1 MLLARRLGVRASI
14 GNGEVSSATQDGSV
28 DTLRVGRSLRVLRV
42 RADRRQ
48 ADVAREVHV
57 SRQLIGKVE
66 AGNLA
71 GVSVGSLGRIAASL
85 GADLDLRVR
94 WHGEGL
100 DRLLDAA
107 HAALVERVVG
117 LLRASGWET
126 AVEVSFS
133 IRGERGSVDVVALR
147 RGVGAIL
154 IVEVKT
160 VVPDTG
166 GMLSTLD
173 RKGRLG
179 SEIAAQ
185 LGWPCASVSRLL
197 VIGDS
202 STTRR
207 RVAALAATF
216 AAALPSRGWAVK
228 RWLRAPTEPLAGLLF
243 LPFATGGGAR
253 RSPTGRQRVRR
264 PRSADGRP
272 RGHTGRPNGQTPR
285 EEPG

>member
-1 MLLARRLGVRASI
+1 MRALRL
-14 GNGEVSSATQDGSV
+14 
-28 DTLRVGRSLRVLRV
+28 

-48 ADVAREVHV
+48 ADVAREAHV
-57 SRQLIGKVE
+57 SRQLISKVE
-66 AGNLA
+66 AGDLD
-71 GVSVGSLGRIAASL
+71 GVSIGRLRRIAASL

-94 WHGEGL
+94 WRGEGL

-107 HAALVERVVG
+107 RAGLVEGVVSM
-117 LLRASGWET
+117 LMAAGWET

-133 IRGERGSVDVVALR
+133 IRGERGSVDVVALHR
-147 RGVGAIL
+147 RSAAIL

-160 VVPDTG
+160 VVPDAG

-179 SEIAAQ
+179 PEIAKQ

-216 AAALPSRGWAVK
+216 ATALPSRNWAVK
-228 RWLRAPTEPLAGLLF
+228 RWLQTPTESLAGVLF
-243 LPFATGGGAR
+243 LPFATAGGAR
-253 RSPTGRQRVRR
+253 RSPTGRTRVRCG
-264 PRSADGRP
+264 AKVA
-272 RGHTGRPNGQTPR
+272 GRPNGHAARPS
-285 EEPG
+285 EETQPEEVG